1 MSNRNNDV
9 FQVLITKGNQAVL
22 AAGNTIDDLL
32 PGQIGVF
39 DEDKKLSIGA
49 ATTPMPR
56 NISFAVGIN
65 RSGGATLEDIRES
78 AGQFIQR
85 PGISNYSFKP
95 HTAGQPMIVEVGDYM
110 AQCDTDY
117 GIRVEFRNSRIY
129 RTQGT
134 NQFSKAYIV
143 RTACCDDCAEGCGTA
158 DPNELTILMVNEIN
172 NDEAGLLIANATAR
186 QDVTTVDHG
195 TSVDYSAG
203 DVMTLA
209 DVQALITFNALGTTL
224 EADRVYTDFTL
235 QSVPLK
241 VAAFCQINLHYHKL
255 LQTTII
261 VSLIEGFGCSGVVT
275 TIQEIVYEEGTYTN
289 IKQLEYHA
297 SAWNGAGPYVAS
309 SVLGLAMD
317 NVEYFAVSGT
327 NYDQFILEYE
337 FSSKSGW
344 GEYENPL
351 STIFAI
357 PEPDTVT
364 RNGLA
369 AVIDAVVAGLG
380 FEALADDAALANVG
394 PTVVEPSASERDDVT
409 KDGLA

>member
-22 AAGNTIDDLL
+22 TAGNTIDDLL

-39 DEDKKLSIGA
+39 SENNRLSISA

-56 NISFAVGIN
+56 EVFFAVGIN
-65 RSGGATLEDIRES
+65 RNGGGTLEDIRES

-85 PGISNYSFKP
+85 KGISNYSFRP
-95 HTAGQPMIVEVGDYM
+95 HTAGQPMIIKVGDYT

-129 RTQGT
+129 RVQGT

-143 RTACCDDCAEGCGTA
+143 RTGCCDGCAEGCGTA

-172 NDEAGLLIANATAR
+172 ADDSGLLIASATAR
-186 QDVTTVDHG
+186 QDLTIVDHG
-195 TSVDYSAG
+195 TSVDYTAG

-209 DVQALITFNALGTTL
+209 DVQALITFNALDTTL
-224 EADRVYTDFTL
+224 DADKVYSDFIL

-241 VAAFCQINLHYHKL
+241 VAAFCQINLHFHKL
-255 LQTTII
+255 LQTTLI
-261 VSLIEGFGCSGVVT
+261 VSLIEGFNCSGTVT
-275 TIQEIVYEEGTYTN
+275 TLQDLVQEEGSATN

-309 SVLGLAMD
+309 SVLGLAMG
-317 NVEYFAVSGT
+317 NIEYFT
-327 NYDQFILEYE
+327 DDTKKYDQFILEYE

-357 PEPDTVT
+357 PEADTVT

-369 AVIDAVVAGLG
+369 TVIDAVVAGLG
-380 FEALADDAALANVG
+380 FEALADDALLANVG
-394 PTVVEPSASERDDVT
+394 PTVVEPSTSERDDVT
-409 KDGLA
+409 KDGMA